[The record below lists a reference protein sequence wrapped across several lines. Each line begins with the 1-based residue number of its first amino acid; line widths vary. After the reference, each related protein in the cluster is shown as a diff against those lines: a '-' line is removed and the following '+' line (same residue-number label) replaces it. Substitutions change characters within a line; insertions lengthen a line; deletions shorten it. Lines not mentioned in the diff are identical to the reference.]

1 MSLVLA
7 AWLALAPPVDHG
19 HAPGLLQDAQLYRVV
34 TVRAAPGRLLDLIEL
49 HRDRMALLDS
59 LGEEPGFWMR
69 HSQGDHWDLMFIQ
82 PIEGMGAFFDPARL
96 QRVRQ
101 ARSPAGRTGGE
112 LAQAI
117 GEATAWREELF
128 AAGPGL
134 DVVRGRFEGAG
145 LFHVEMFVALAG
157 KRAELLRERE
167 MENAYLAEL
176 GRGQNLIFVRVAG
189 AAWDSFTLGFY
200 RDLHHY
206 AEAGSRPAEA
216 QQAAAL
222 AAGFNGAD
230 HIGAYLREFIA
241 SHHDTLAVPLG

>member
-7 AWLALAPPVDHG
+7 ALLAVSAPNPAADPPGPV
-19 HAPGLLQDAQLYRVV
+19 QDAQLYRVV
-34 TVRAAPGRLLDLIEL
+34 NVRAAPGRLLDLIEL
-49 HRDRMALLDS
+49 HRDRMALLES
-59 LGEEPGFWMR
+59 LGEAPGFWMR

-82 PIEGMGAFFDPARL
+82 PMESMGTFFDGARL
-96 QRVRQ
+96 RRVRE
-101 ARSPAGRTGGE
+101 ARSPGGRTGGE
-112 LAQAI
+112 LALAI

-128 AAGPGL
+128 AAGPVL
-134 DVVRGRFEGAG
+134 DVVGNRFDGAG
-145 LFHVEMFVALAG
+145 LFHVEMFIALPG

-176 GRGQNLIFVRVAG
+176 GRDENLIFVRVAG
-189 AAWDSFTLGFY
+189 AAWDSFTLGSY

-206 AEAGSRPAEA
+206 AEAGSRPPEA

-222 AAGFNGAD
+222 AAGFEGAD
-230 HIGAYLREFIA
+230 RIGPYLRELIA

>member
-7 AWLALAPPVDHG
+7 ALLALAPSVDAVDPPGPV
-19 HAPGLLQDAQLYRVV
+19 QDAQLYRVLN
-34 TVRAAPGRLLDLIEL
+34 VRAAPGRLLDLIEL
-49 HRDRMALLDS
+49 HRDRMALLES

-82 PIEGMGAFFDPARL
+82 PIGSMGAFFDPAR
-96 QRVRQ
+96 
-101 ARSPAGRTGGE
+101 ARRLREATSPGGRTGGE
-112 LAQAI
+112 LALAI
-117 GEATAWREELF
+117 GEATSWREELF
-128 AAGPGL
+128 AAGAGVE
-134 DVVRGRFEGAG
+134 VVRERFEGAR

-176 GRGQNLIFVRVAG
+176 GRGENLIFVRVAG

-222 AAGFNGAD
+222 SAGFEGAD
-230 HIGAYLREFIA
+230 HIGAYLRELIA